1 MLERGGIRNLCLAD
15 CLQQKYAEPILL
27 NPQKLKNLSL
37 LLPYISEVNHQFYL
51 EIGAKNLVN
60 QQTEERKMEV
70 EYMDEEYIS
79 L

>member
-1 MLERGGIRNLCLAD
+1 MFGTLTAAKVCGTNTTKSAKT
-15 CLQQKYAEPILL
+15 Q
-27 NPQKLKNLSL
+27 NLS
-37 LLPYISEVNHQFYL
+37 PYIPEVNQFYL